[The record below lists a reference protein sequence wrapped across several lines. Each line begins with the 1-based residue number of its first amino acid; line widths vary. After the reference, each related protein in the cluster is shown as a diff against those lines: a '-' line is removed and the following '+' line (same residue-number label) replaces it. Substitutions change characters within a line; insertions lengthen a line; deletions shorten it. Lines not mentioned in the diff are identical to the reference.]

1 MSQPVTEAGPD
12 SASADAGNGIV
23 WRTAEVLAG
32 AVSLVLLGLVFFLL
46 ITPAALV
53 LRLTG
58 KRPLPLGFDPTR
70 KSYWIERRPPGPP
83 PAAMS
88 RTY

>member
-1 MSQPVTEAGPD
+1 MSQPVTEAGR
-12 SASADAGNGIV
+12 AAVNAGAANGIV

-32 AVSLVLLGLVFFLL
+32 AVSLLLLGLVFFLL
-46 ITPAALV
+46 VTPAALV

-58 KRPLPLGFDPTR
+58 KRPLPLGFDPKR

-83 PAAMS
+83 PGAMS